1 MLKKLAKQI
10 LQIMN
15 QLNHSDMNSSC
26 LILKRSFIEIS
37 FKASE
42 SNDFSIISFHSKFL
56 FLLNTLKS
64 NFGINSF

>member
-15 QLNHSDMNSSC
+15 QLNHSDSF
-26 LILKRSFIEIS
+26 ILKRSFIEIS